1 VEFKKTR
8 VKQII
13 TAIKTVRESFKQLE
27 EEQQYNI
34 KDFYMMSINERLSM
48 IEGYLQSLEHEQPE
62 ELDKLQA
69 DYNNLL
75 SRYRGLQQRHHN
87 IVENQEAKEECQ
99 EQTRVSLFDRGE
111 LNSIAVALESFN
123 NEYKGIIATE
133 DYQRLMKKIRKEEEI
148 QKAKQQE
155 LLQEAR

>member
-1 VEFKKTR
+1 MEFKKTR

-27 EEQQYNI
+27 EEQQDNI
-34 KDFYMMSINERLSM
+34 KDFYIMSIKERLRM

-75 SRYRGLQQRHHN
+75 GRYRGLQQRHKN
-87 IVENQEAKEECQ
+87 IVDNIKEDQEEKEGQ
-99 EQTRVSLFDRGE
+99 E
-111 LNSIAVALESFN
+111 
-123 NEYKGIIATE
+123 
-133 DYQRLMKKIRKEEEI
+133 
-148 QKAKQQE
+148 
-155 LLQEAR
+155 